1 MSSLLKTILNR
12 IFNRNK
18 NENKP
23 DEAMAD
29 TKPQQEL
36 SQQKLSQ
43 QEPQQQ
49 QKPQQSAAKQLFKAA
64 SLSAGAAAIALIT
77 TYEGLRLEAYKDP
90 VGVWTICYG
99 STKNVQPGQVAT
111 LQECENRLGA
121 DAEEAANAV
130 RKYVQHPITQEQFD
144 ALVDFTFNLGAGNF
158 KNSTLLRKLN
168 AGDCYGAAEEFRRW
182 VYAGGQVLPGLQ
194 KRREA
199 EYELFLADCQYW
211 PEYSKE
217 IANAN

>member
-1 MSSLLKTILNR
+1 MFSLLKTILNR
-12 IFNRNK
+12 K
-18 NENKP
+18 
-23 DEAMAD
+23 
-29 TKPQQEL
+29 
-36 SQQKLSQ
+36 
-43 QEPQQQ
+43 QQQ
-49 QKPQQSAAKQLFKAA
+49 QEPQQSAAKQLFKAA
-64 SLSAGAAAIALIT
+64 SLSAGAAAVALIT

-99 STKNVQPGQVAT
+99 STKNVKPGQVAT
-111 LQECENRLGA
+111 LQECDNRLGA

-144 ALVDFTFNLGAGNF
+144 ALVDFTFNLGAGNL

-182 VYAGGQVLPGLQ
+182 VYAGRQVMPGLQ

-211 PEYSKE
+211 PEYSKG

>member
-1 MSSLLKTILNR
+1 MFSC
-12 IFNRNK
+12 NK
-18 NENKP
+18 NANKP
-23 DEAMAD
+23 DEALAD

-36 SQQKLSQ
+36 SQQ
-43 QEPQQQ
+43 EPQQQ
-49 QKPQQSAAKQLFKAA
+49 ELLQQEPQQSAAKQLFKAA
-64 SLSAGAAAIALIT
+64 SLSAGAAAVALIT
-77 TYEGLRLEAYKDP
+77 AYEGLRLEAYKDP

-111 LQECENRLGA
+111 LQECKNRLGA

-144 ALVDFTFNLGAGNF
+144 ALVDFTFNLGAGNL

-182 VYAGGQVLPGLQ
+182 VYAGGQVLPGLP
-194 KRREA
+194 KRREE
-199 EYELFLADCQYW
+199 EYKLFLTDCQYW

>member
-1 MSSLLKTILNR
+1 MFSLLKTILNL

-18 NENKP
+18 NANKP
-23 DEAMAD
+23 DEALAD
-29 TKPQQEL
+29 TKPQHEL
-36 SQQKLSQ
+36 PQHELTQ
-43 QEPQQQ
+43 QE
-49 QKPQQSAAKQLFKAA
+49 PQQSAAKQLFKAA

-99 STKNVQPGQVAT
+99 STKNVQLGQVAT
-111 LQECENRLGA
+111 LQECKNRLGA

-144 ALVDFTFNLGAGNF
+144 ALVDFTFNLGAGNL

-168 AGDCYGAAEEFRRW
+168 AGDCYGAAEEFRKW

>member
-1 MSSLLKTILNR
+1 MFSLLKTILNR
-12 IFNRNK
+12 K
-18 NENKP
+18 Q
-23 DEAMAD
+23 
-29 TKPQQEL
+29 QQE
-36 SQQKLSQ
+36 
-43 QEPQQQ
+43 
-49 QKPQQSAAKQLFKAA
+49 PQQSAAKQLFKAA

-77 TYEGLRLEAYKDP
+77 TYEGLRLKAYKDP

-111 LQECENRLGA
+111 LQECKNRLGA

-182 VYAGGQVLPGLQ
+182 VYAEGQVLPGLQ

>member
-1 MSSLLKTILNR
+1 MFSLLKTILSR

-23 DEAMAD
+23 DEALAD
-29 TKPQQEL
+29 TKPQHEL
-36 SQQKLSQ
+36 PQ
-43 QEPQQQ
+43 QE
-49 QKPQQSAAKQLFKAA
+49 PQQSAAKQLFKAA
-64 SLSAGAAAIALIT
+64 SLSAGAAAVALIA

-111 LQECENRLGA
+111 LQECKNRLGA

-144 ALVDFTFNLGAGNF
+144 ALVDFTFNLGAGNL

>member
-1 MSSLLKTILNR
+1 MFSLLKTILNR
-12 IFNRNK
+12 IFNHNK
-18 NENKP
+18 NANKP
-23 DEAMAD
+23 DEALAD
-29 TKPQQEL
+29 TKPQHEL
-36 SQQKLSQ
+36 PQ
-43 QEPQQQ
+43 QEPHQQQ
-49 QKPQQSAAKQLFKAA
+49 QEQHSAAKQLFKAA
-64 SLSAGAAAIALIT
+64 SLSAGAAAVALIT

-111 LQECENRLGA
+111 LQECENRLGE
-121 DAEEAANAV
+121 DMEEAANAV
-130 RKYVQHPITQEQFD
+130 RRYVQHPITQEQFD
-144 ALVDFTFNLGAGNF
+144 ALVDFTFNLGAGNL

-182 VYAGGQVLPGLQ
+182 VYARGQVLPGLQ

>member
-1 MSSLLKTILNR
+1 MFSLLKTILNR

-18 NENKP
+18 NANKP
-23 DEAMAD
+23 DEALAD
-29 TKPQQEL
+29 TKPQQVL
-36 SQQKLSQ
+36 PQ
-43 QEPQQQ
+43 QEPQQ
-49 QKPQQSAAKQLFKAA
+49 SAANRLFKAA
-64 SLSAGAAAIALIT
+64 SLSAGAAAVALIT

-144 ALVDFTFNLGAGNF
+144 ALVDFTFNLGAGNL

>member
-1 MSSLLKTILNR
+1 MFSLLKKLLSR
-12 IFNRNK
+12 IFIPRSNANSA
-18 NENKP
+18 NSE
-23 DEAMAD
+23 EHAMSE
-29 TKPQQEL
+29 TKGT
-36 SQQKLSQ
+36 SN
-43 QEPQQQ
+43 
-49 QKPQQSAAKQLFKAA
+49 AKRLFKAA
-64 SLSAGAAAIALIT
+64 SLSVGAAAVALIT

-144 ALVDFTFNLGAGNF
+144 ALVDFTFNLGAGNL

-168 AGDCYGAAEEFRRW
+168 AGDCYGAAEEFRKW